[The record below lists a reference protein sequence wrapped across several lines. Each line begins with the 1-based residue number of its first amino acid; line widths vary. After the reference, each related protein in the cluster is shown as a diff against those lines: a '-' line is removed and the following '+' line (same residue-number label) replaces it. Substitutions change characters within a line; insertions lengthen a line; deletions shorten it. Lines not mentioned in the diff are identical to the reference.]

1 MNKHKTQRTGKF
13 VVYVLECKNGEL
25 YTGYTSDL
33 ENRIKE
39 HNGNKR
45 GAKYLRG
52 KKPFK
57 VVYVK
62 EYKYFKRAFKMERI
76 IKELTRKQKEALVK
90 GKRLDKIRSGR
101 KNVGKISSIFSPRA
115 TDTLTS

>member
-1 MNKHKTQRTGKF
+1 M
-13 VVYVLECKNGEL
+13 YILECQDGTY

-39 HNGNKR
+39 HNGSKR

-52 KKPFK
+52 RKPFK

-62 EYKYFKRAFKMERI
+62 EYRYFKRAAKKELE
-76 IKELTRKQKEALVK
+76 IKKLTRKEKEKLIQLYAE
-90 GKRLDKIRSGR
+90 
-101 KNVGKISSIFSPRA
+101 KNK
-115 TDTLTS
+115 